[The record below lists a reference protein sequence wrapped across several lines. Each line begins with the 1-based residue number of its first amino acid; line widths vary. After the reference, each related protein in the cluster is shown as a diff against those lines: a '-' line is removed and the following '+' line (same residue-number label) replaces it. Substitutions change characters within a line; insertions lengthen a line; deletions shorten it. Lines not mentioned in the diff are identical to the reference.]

1 MSGQTDISVAV
12 STATTDSSGRTSVKL
27 NDKAI
32 IYADMLS
39 DEDVFKNTW
48 SETFVDVISGQQ
60 IYQAICGKVGDQVRI
75 SAACCRCLAAKHTM
89 HACYTNATAL

>member
-12 STATTDSSGRTSVKL
+12 STATKDSSGRTTASVKL

-60 IYQAICGKVGDQVRI
+60 IYQAICGKAGDQVRI
-75 SAACCRCLAAKHTM
+75 SVACC
-89 HACYTNATAL
+89 CYV

>member
-32 IYADMLS
+32 IYADMLL

-48 SETFVDVISGQQ
+48 PETFVDIISGQQ
-60 IYQAICGKVGDQVRI
+60 IYQAICGKAGDQVRI
-75 SAACCRCLAAKHTM
+75 SVACCRCL
-89 HACYTNATAL
+89 

>member
-12 STATTDSSGRTSVKL
+12 STATTDSSGRTTASVKL

-60 IYQAICGKVGDQVRI
+60 IYQAICGKAGDQVRI
-75 SAACCRCLAAKHTM
+75 SAACCRCV
-89 HACYTNATAL
+89 